1 MNVSKPGLPLSLF
14 KLSILVTTIAGPLG
28 EDEEEIGEER
38 DQDMSSEEEY
48 DDYETIE
55 GEIDQL
61 CSEKPDQHL
70 MYESDHD
77 GEAQLISEESDS
89 DLDLL
94 RSLPRQLHI
103 SQTMTPIKKNH
114 SLIEKFRHSPKL
126 ASSFN
131 NSVLT
136 PRKSELSMNL
146 SCLSCGNQTDY
157 STDMGITEK
166 LFEVLKF
173 YRKTFFFKFIFSS
186 AMSVCFQSIRTVRMI
201 VSCVRGWQRKSS

>member
-55 GEIDQL
+55 GVDQL

-77 GEAQLISEESDS
+77 GEGQLTSEESDS

-173 YRKTFFFKFIFSS
+173 YRKTFFKKFIFSS

>member
-77 GEAQLISEESDS
+77 GEGQLISEESDS